1 MTDIWNNSLEVPT
14 AVIINLGNEE
24 NPETLLGDASFVSK
38 TVSETDSST
47 TWIMN
52 HNGEDADIN
61 VGGVN
66 YVTGVNAAMMFQAA
80 DYLSSVYICFWMEVQ
95 GWIYDACTL
104 SFVLSADGSALTYT
118 LDFQAGEDI
127 HYIATIT
134 YSGVGTDAMPE
145 AAKAIIAKQK
155 A

>member
-1 MTDIWNNSLEVPT
+1 MDI
-14 AVIINLGNEE
+14 
-24 NPETLLGDASFVSK
+24 ASFVSK
-38 TVSETDSST
+38 TVDEKDSST

-52 HNGEDADIN
+52 HNGEDADMMPL
-61 VGGVN
+61 GLN
-66 YVTGVNAAMMFQAA
+66 YVSGVNALMLVQTDYIAA
-80 DYLSSVYICFWMEVQ
+80 NYICFWMGAQ

-145 AAKAIIAKQK
+145 AAKAIIASKK